1 MRIFAF
7 LLILLLPLQAL
18 AQEDQTERDRSY
30 LTGLIEDNLSGAGR
44 SVRLEGFAGALSSR
58 ATFDSLTIADDTGV
72 WITVQNG
79 ALQWDRGALL
89 RGEILIDELSAD
101 SIDLPR
107 LPQSEGAPASPE
119 ATPFALPDLPVG
131 VKIGALKVQ
140 SVTLGAPV
148 LGQAAAFNVT
158 GSMRLAG
165 GAGETRLKLTRSDG
179 PKGQLSLHASYA
191 NTTREALIDLLLSE
205 GPDGIAANLMGLPGT
220 PALSLS
226 LSGLGPLEDFAA
238 DVALGTAGQKR
249 LSGKVLLTG
258 TPPGTEGPV
267 ESGFNVTLGGDV
279 SPLLPPEYRDFFGD
293 DARLVAVGSRTD
305 TGMMQLRQFELSG
318 AAVRVNGAMDLLPSG
333 LPDRFDLQADVGLEG
348 EAVLLPLSGPETRL
362 RSATL
367 SLGYDRAQGD
377 GWALQGDIT
386 GLTQGT
392 GAAQN
397 VIDRVSLSGS
407 GRIGQPVE
415 GSATAGGNV
424 DFGAT
429 GMALADPALAEAL
442 GSFVTGTA
450 QFFWQDGAPLKLP
463 QLTLRTRDFETTGE
477 VSLAD
482 GVVTAKIRADH
493 NHLQSLSQLAG
504 RALSGS
510 ISAELS
516 GDYTVLSGAF
526 DADAAITAPDLQLS
540 QPQADALLAGGAT
553 ITASARRDETGLR
566 LRSLVAKSDALSL
579 NAEGHLTSDANDL
592 TATLELRDL
601 GKLGGGYNGAA
612 NAKLVLQGPIGARQV
627 TLSGAGRNLSLA
639 QAQLNHILAG
649 QSRFS
654 VSLAER
660 NGAFQLAD
668 LDLNTSQLTA
678 SATARTGK
686 ESLLDVALRLYN
698 AALLAPGFPGPVTLS
713 GSVDQRANSFGLDL
727 RGTGPG
733 GTEATVKGSAARDF
747 STTDLAIAGR
757 TESALLNGLIA
768 PRSVRGPLTFDLALR
783 GKPGL
788 SALSGQLRGQGLRV
802 SLPTLGQ
809 ALENVDLQAQ
819 LSGGSASLSG
829 QAAFEGGGT
838 LRLSGPVRLASPFPA
853 NLSLVLD
860 RARLRD
866 PQLYDT
872 RVSGN
877 LNVDGGL
884 TGNLRISGAL
894 SLAETELRI
903 PSSGLGGA
911 AAIPDITH
919 LHEPAAVRQTRARA
933 GLLQS
938 ESDSSGPGRVIALD
952 VSVSAPN
959 QIFVRGRGLDAE
971 LGGQLRVTGTTADI
985 VPMGEFNLIRG
996 RLDVL
1001 GKRFNL
1007 AEGQVALQGALT
1019 PWVKFAATTDQ
1030 DDTAITLTLEGAASE
1045 PGLSIAS
1052 SPELPEEEVLARLLF
1067 DKGLTNLSALQA
1079 AQLAT
1084 AVATLAGKGGEGI
1097 VSKLRKG
1104 FGLDDLDIG
1113 TDESGNA
1120 TVRAGKYIAENVYSD
1135 VSVDSNGEAE
1145 VTLNLDITK
1154 QLTARGS
1161 VGSDGASAL
1170 GLFFEKDY

>member
-1 MRIFAF
+1 MRFLA
-7 LLILLLPLQAL
+7 LLIVLFLPFQAL
-18 AQEDQTERDRSY
+18 AQDDQTERDRSY

-44 SVRLEGFAGALSSR
+44 SIRLEGFAGALSSR

-72 WITVQNG
+72 WITVKNG
-79 ALQWDRGALL
+79 ALQWDRAAIL
-89 RGEILIDELSAD
+89 RGEILIDELSAE

-107 LPQSEGAPASPE
+107 LPQSEPDPTAPE
-119 ATPFALPDLPVG
+119 ATPFALPDLPVTVQIG
-131 VKIGALKVQ
+131 KINAQK
-140 SVTLGAPV
+140 VTLGAPV
-148 LGQAAAFNVT
+148 LGQAVALKLS

-165 GAGETRLKLTRSDG
+165 GAGETKLEVARIDG
-179 PKGQLSLHASYA
+179 PKGQLSLAASYA
-191 NTTREALIDLLLSE
+191 NDTHATLVDLLVSE
-205 GPDGIAANLMGLPGT
+205 GADGIAATLMNLPGK

-226 LSGLGPLEDFAA
+226 LSGLGPIETFAA
-238 DVALGTAGQKR
+238 DVALSTAGQKR
-249 LSGKVLLTG
+249 LSGKIALTS
-258 TPPGTEGPV
+258 TEVAG
-267 ESGFNVTLGGDV
+267 ETERGFDVALAGDV
-279 SPLLPPEYRDFFGD
+279 SPLLPPEYQDFFGK
-293 DARLVAVGSRTD
+293 DAKLEAAGSRTA
-305 TGMMQLRQFELSG
+305 TGMMQLRKLTLNG
-318 AAVRVNGAMDLLPSG
+318 AAVQVTGSVDLLPTG
-333 LPDRFDLQADVGLEG
+333 LPDRFDLQAKVGLEG

-362 RSATL
+362 RTATL
-367 SLGYDRAQGD
+367 ALGYNRAQGD
-377 GWALQGDIT
+377 GWKLQGDIT
-386 GLTQGT
+386 GFTRGT
-392 GAAQN
+392 AEAED
-397 VIDRVSLSGS
+397 VIDRINLSGS

-415 GSATAGGNV
+415 GSATAGGTLN
-424 DFGAT
+424 FGAT
-429 GMALADPALAEAL
+429 GIALSDPALAEAL
-442 GSFVTGTA
+442 GAFATGA
-450 QFFWQDGAPLKLP
+450 LRFFWQEGKPLNLP
-463 QLTLRTRDFETTGE
+463 QIRLTTRDFEATGRL
-477 VSLAD
+477 SLNE
-482 GVVTAKIRADH
+482 GVVSAVIRADH
-493 NHLQSLSQLAG
+493 KHLQSLSQLAG

-510 ISAELS
+510 ISAQIS

-526 DADAAITAPDLQLS
+526 DADAAITAPDLRLS

-553 ITASARRDETGLR
+553 ITASARRDETGLS

-579 NAEGHLTSDANDL
+579 NAEGRLTSAANDL
-592 TATLELRDL
+592 TATLDLRDL

-612 NAKLVLQGPIGARQV
+612 NAKLVLQGPLGARKI
-627 TLSGAGRNLSLA
+627 TLSGQGVNLSLA
-639 QAQLNHILAG
+639 QAQLNRILAG

-654 VSLAER
+654 VAVDEGERGFRLA
-660 NGAFQLAD
+660 N
-668 LDLNTSQLTA
+668 LDINTSQLTA
-678 SATARTGK
+678 SATARAGN
-686 ESLLDVALRLYN
+686 ESLLDIALKLSN

-713 GSVDQRANSFGLDL
+713 GSLDQREDSYGLDL

-733 GTEATVKGSAARDF
+733 GTEATVKGSVASDF
-747 STTDLAIAGR
+747 STTDLSITGR
-757 TESALLNGLIA
+757 TESALLNGLIE
-768 PRSVRGPLTFDLALR
+768 PRSVQGPLTFDLALQ
-783 GKPGL
+783 GAPGL
-788 SALSGQLRGQGLRV
+788 SALSGQLRGQGLRL

-809 ALENVDLQAQ
+809 ALQNVTLQAQ
-819 LSGGSASLSG
+819 LAGGSASLSG
-829 QAAFEGGGT
+829 QAEFEGGGT
-838 LRLSGPVRLASPFPA
+838 LRVSGPVQLASPFPSD
-853 NLSLVLD
+853 LSLVLD
-860 RARLRD
+860 RAHLRD

-872 RVSGN
+872 RLSGN
-877 LNVDGGL
+877 LNVNGGL

-911 AAIPDITH
+911 AAIPEVTH
-919 LHEPAAVRQTRARA
+919 LHEPADVRQTRTRA
-933 GLLQS
+933 GLIDTGGG
-938 ESDSSGPGRVIALD
+938 ESSGPGRIIALD

-971 LGGQLRVTGTTADI
+971 LGGQLRVTGTTANI
-985 VPMGEFNLIRG
+985 LPVGEFNLIRG

-1001 GKRFNL
+1001 GKRFTL

-1104 FGLDDLDIG
+1104 FGLDDLDVG
-1113 TDESGNA
+1113 TDASGNA
-1120 TVRAGKYIAENVYSD
+1120 TVRAGKYISENVYSD
-1135 VSVDSNGEAE
+1135 VSVDSNGQAE